1 MPNSIFITGRPGSGK
16 TTLVVR
22 LVERLSREGF
32 KVAGFVTEEIRE
44 GKKRKGF
51 KVRDLRG
58 ESAIL
63 AHADFRGKFK
73 VSKYGVDIKA
83 FEEVVSRALG
93 EEKKEADILVID
105 EIGRMEL
112 ASSLFRSEILELIG
126 SEIPLLATVHKAGD
140 SFTAPLLARDD
151 ISVYDTSCSARDSL
165 GEVIYENLL
174 GMLVD
179 GNKAVECEGGK
190 RS

>member
-1 MPNSIFITGRPGSGK
+1 MPNNVLITGRPGSGK

-32 KVAGFVTEEIRE
+32 KVAGFITEEIRE
-44 GKKRKGF
+44 GGKRKGF

-58 ESAIL
+58 ESAVL
-63 AHADFRGKFK
+63 AHMDFRGRVKAG
-73 VSKYGVDIKA
+73 KYGVDIKV
-83 FEEVVSRALG
+83 FEEVVSRALC

-126 SEIPLLATVHKAGD
+126 SEISLLATVHKVRD

-151 ISVYDTSCSARDSL
+151 ISVYDTECSARDSL
-165 GEVIYENLL
+165 QEVIYENLL
-174 GMLVD
+174 GMIVD
-179 GNKAVECEGGK
+179 GNMAVECEGGK